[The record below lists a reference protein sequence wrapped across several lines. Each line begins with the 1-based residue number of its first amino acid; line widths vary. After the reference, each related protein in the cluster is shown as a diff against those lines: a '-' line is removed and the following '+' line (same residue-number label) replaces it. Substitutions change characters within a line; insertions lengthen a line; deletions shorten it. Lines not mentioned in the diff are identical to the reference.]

1 VGFRPRSFFSSGAP
15 PRLGA
20 SQHRTQDTSCPSSS
34 EPRTAPP
41 GFCILLSAL
50 PVLIYDPRAV
60 PQGDPRRRPAPRLP
74 GRSPPPP
81 RSRPRQRPAQR
92 CCCRSGP
99 RCPHEGEVRLGR
111 AIEAARPCRR
121 GDRISDAFAAMH
133 MSPIGTKW
141 TCSSRRSMSAYRGK
155 ADSRSTLREG
165 LLMALSGQILLQLSD
180 VRQFAY
186 SWLRTIV
193 LVSIKAS
200 KPRRISCLRQR
211 MVRRKPS

>member
-133 MSPIGTKW
+133 MSPIGTKR
-141 TCSSRRSMSAYRGK
+141 TCSPRRSMSAFGGK
-155 ADSRSTLREG
+155 ADIDWAVLTYRRFMNTRPTDAFAVSSRADSHCGNRLHF
-165 LLMALSGQILLQLSD
+165 QQIILL
-180 VRQFAY
+180 
-186 SWLRTIV
+186 
-193 LVSIKAS
+193 
-200 KPRRISCLRQR
+200 
-211 MVRRKPS
+211 